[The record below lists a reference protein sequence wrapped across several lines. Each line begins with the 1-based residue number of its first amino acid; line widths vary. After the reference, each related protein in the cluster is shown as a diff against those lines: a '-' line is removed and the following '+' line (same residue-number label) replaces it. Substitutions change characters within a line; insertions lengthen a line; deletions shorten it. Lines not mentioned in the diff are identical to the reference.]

1 MLPILRG
8 IISGLAVLNEDQLIN
23 SNFFI
28 VVFSALVGS
37 ELDDAQRELFDNT
50 LNK

>member
-1 MLPILRG
+1 MLPILRE
-8 IISGLAVLNEDQLIN
+8 IISSLEVLKTRIN

-28 VVFSALVGS
+28 VFFSALVGS
-37 ELDDAQRELFDNT
+37 ELDDAQRELFDDT

>member
-1 MLPILRG
+1 MLAILRG
-8 IISGLAVLNEDQLIN
+8 IISGLAVLNEDQLEL
-23 SNFFI
+23 FYCRLLR
-28 VVFSALVGS
+28 LVGS